1 MTLLANILTRYRVS
15 LTMLCVAFLVAAH
28 PVDAKAGSAIER
40 NALAEARIDPPV
52 SNGIDDITV
61 LEDAAAQV
69 INLFDVFD
77 DDVDADED
85 LVFSIEGNTNPT
97 LLSTSIDDASGLLT
111 VTITGDVSGTGLI
124 TVRATDTGLESTDVP
139 FNVTVTAVND
149 APSFSLGTPPTIN
162 EDAGAQTV
170 TNLATAISPGPA
182 DEAGQVVTF
191 AVTNNT
197 NAALFSV
204 QPSVSSTGTLT
215 YTPAANVSGSATI
228 TLQLSDDGGT
238 ANGGVNTSPTQTF
251 TITVNDVNDAPSFTK
266 GANINVGEDSGAF
279 SQTNWAT
286 NISAGP
292 NEEGQILTFN
302 LSPTNTNL
310 FAVQPVITAAG
321 TLSFT
326 TATNASGTSTV
337 TVSLSDNGGTAN
349 GGDDE
354 SPSQTFTITIDGQ
367 NDPPTTSGI
376 SDQNELEDANNRVI
390 NLFSAFD
397 DEEDADAALTYQE
410 LSNSNAAL
418 FTSTTVNQAA
428 GTYTLDFAPDAN
440 GSANITIRV
449 TDTQGLFVD
458 ESFTVNV
465 TAVNDEPSFTKGA
478 DRVVSE
484 DAAFQTDIGW
494 ATNISAGPLNE
505 ATQTLTFDVSN
516 NNAALFQS
524 APSISS
530 TGTLTYHPAPGVSGV
545 ATVTV
550 SLMDNGGTAN
560 GGDNESPSQTF
571 TITISGE
578 NDQPTTSGIANLQV
592 VEDAVN
598 TTIGLFPSFADE
610 EDADTQ
616 LTYSVV
622 GNTNP
627 ALFGT
632 IPAIGS
638 SDGILNLPLAQDASG
653 VATLT
658 VRATDSGGLF
668 VDAAFQVEVL
678 SVNDAP
684 SFTSGG
690 NVSVP
695 EDSPAYS
702 APWAT
707 NISVGPAN
715 ESIQSGTFNL
725 VVDDP
730 TLFDVVPVVGP
741 TGVLDFTPKP
751 NTSGATSVTIS
762 LQDNGGT
769 ANGGI
774 DTSPEITFQINIEG
788 ENDAPVAV
796 DDAYTVLEGASL
808 TASPGG
814 TPPGVLDND
823 LDDDGDVLT
832 ASVILEPKHSSSYSL
847 LPNGT
852 LFYVHDGSEN
862 VSDSLTY
869 VAFDGTTNSNIAT
882 IYLNIKESND
892 PPVANNISDIV
903 DIEDG
908 ALRLVN
914 LYAAFDDPDDA
925 DDALT
930 YTVENISNPALFAD
944 LTVNTETGQ
953 LEITYAPDA
962 NGASSITV
970 QATDPGGLT
979 DQASFNVT
987 LTPVNDA
994 PSMTPGP
1001 DITLDEDP
1009 GPQSITNWATN
1020 LVAGPP
1026 DESTQVVTP
1035 SFFVSNPG
1043 LFSVQP
1049 ALSINGING
1058 TLTFTPAA
1066 QTDGQSSVT
1075 LTLSDNAGGNNSAS
1089 YDFLITIQGDNDK
1102 PTSVT
1107 IEDITVNEDAETVT
1121 FNLFDIFDD
1130 VEDAD
1135 NELTYSLEGNFNNGL
1150 FEDLSIEGTPKIL
1163 TINYA
1168 ANAFGETTVGI
1179 RATDTEGLFAQED
1192 VKITINPVNDAPA
1205 FDAGPNVTIGQNSP
1219 AYEAQ
1224 WAENISAGPAN
1235 ESGQELFFA
1244 VTITNGTEGLFAELP
1259 AISEDG
1265 VLTFTP
1271 AIGDN
1276 VFGDA
1281 ELSVILGDNGGTDNG
1296 GVSQSIAETFTISI
1310 RRLNTAPSGVA
1321 DNYIVDQGQLLS
1333 VGAANGVLANDSD
1346 PENDNLTVRLI
1357 TGPANASSFT
1367 LNGDGSFSYRHN
1379 NTPSTNDAFTYVA
1392 NDGFDD
1398 SNETTVTISIQPSGT
1413 LSLAALEVLEDADP
1427 SVINVRSAL
1436 SLADGYEYIISN
1448 VSNPALFAETAID
1461 TLAGILTVTYAAN
1474 ANGEANINIT
1484 ATAVE
1489 EGGDPIVATQKIT
1502 ILSVNDAP
1510 IAVDDITAT
1519 IQNRAVEIDVISN
1532 DVDFDNDN
1540 LTIFRITNPN
1550 AGTVQ
1555 ALPNGNLFYRP
1566 ATDFTGIA
1574 NFNYSIRDDSSAAA
1588 EGLVTVTVFS
1598 GRFVVDDLGF
1608 ATASVSAAYNISNA
1622 GEVVGASLGTGGGI
1636 QAFSST
1642 QDLPLAVSEALDAN
1656 DFGQIVGASTFDTG
1670 LNTGPVFQATLW
1682 DTSGV
1687 NNLGSLDGRISKAYS
1702 INNAAQIVGI
1712 SSKPGSDL
1720 FRAVQW
1726 DGMEIAELEAGAE
1739 EESQAFDINEAG
1751 VVAGYAGA
1759 TAAIWRD
1766 TEIETRLLG
1775 TAGRAYAINA
1785 SGETVGSVDDGAIRA
1800 VFWDDDGSAVSL
1812 QIDGSTFS
1820 EAYGINNSTWV
1831 VGAYLPAGTGKTGAA
1846 PIRKADALRSN
1857 DEAAKTKGSNTL
1869 HETQQVNNNLRAFL
1883 WQGDT
1888 VLDLNDFID
1897 AASGW
1902 VLLEA
1907 RAINNAAQITG
1918 IGLFNGERQAFLL
1931 SPTLNKTPTA
1941 AMDRVGLI
1949 QIQPLVIDVLANDH
1963 DLDGDSLRVMSAE
1976 DGDYGR
1982 VVLKKDNTLTYH
1994 PGKYFP
2000 GTDTFTYIITDDN
2013 GGMAEGRVEIYMDEN
2028 AAPEELSLDQNYP
2041 NPFNPQTTITY
2052 GLPEPGRV
2060 SLEVFNLIG
2069 QRVAVLVDGM
2079 LQAGKHHVVFDAQ
2092 GLPGGVYVYR
2102 LKTNETSLSR
2112 RLILVK

>member
-1 MTLLANILTRYRVS
+1 MTSLSNILTRYRAS
-15 LTMLCVAFLVAAH
+15 LAVLCLALLAAAH
-28 PVDAKAGSAIER
+28 PVDAAAMSAR
-40 NALAEARIDPPV
+40 DAFIDPPV

-61 LEDAAAQV
+61 LEDALPQV
-69 INLFDVFD
+69 ISLFDVFD

-97 LLSTSIDDASGLLT
+97 LLSTSIDPATGLLT
-111 VTITGDVSGTGLI
+111 VTITGNISGTGLI
-124 TVRATDTGLESTDVP
+124 TVRATDTDAETTDAS
-139 FNVTVTAVND
+139 FNVTVDAVND
-149 APSFSLGTPPTIN
+149 VPSFSLGAPPTVN

-170 TNLATAISPGPA
+170 NNLATAISAGPA
-182 DEAGQVVTF
+182 DEAGQTLTF
-191 AVTNNT
+191 SVTNNT
-197 NAALFSV
+197 NAGLFSV
-204 QPSVSSTGTLT
+204 QPTVSSAGTLT

-228 TLQLSDDGGT
+228 TLVLSDNGGT
-238 ANGGVNTSPTQTF
+238 ANGGIDTSPSQTF
-251 TITVNDVNDAPSFTK
+251 TVTVNEVNDAPSFTR

-292 NEEGQILTFN
+292 NEDGQVLTFN

-310 FAVQPVITAAG
+310 FAVQPVLTSAG

-326 TATNASGTSTV
+326 PATNASGTSTV
-337 TVSLSDNGGTAN
+337 TVTLSDNGGTAN

-354 SPSQTFTITIDGQ
+354 SPAQIFTITIDGQ

-397 DEEDADAALTYQE
+397 DEEDADNELTYQE

-418 FTSTTVNQAA
+418 FSSTTINETT

-440 GSANITIRV
+440 GTAAITIRV

-478 DRVVSE
+478 DRVVPE

-494 ATNISAGPLNE
+494 ATNISAGPANE
-505 ATQTLTFDVSN
+505 ASQTLTFTVSATN
-516 NNAALFQS
+516 TALFQ
-524 APSISS
+524 AQPSLSS
-530 TGTLTYHPAPGVSGV
+530 TGTLTYHPAPGASGV
-545 ATVTV
+545 STVTV
-550 SLMDNGGTAN
+550 TLTDNGGTAN
-560 GGDNESPSQTF
+560 GGDNQSPPQTF
-571 TITISGE
+571 TITVSGE
-578 NDQPTTSGIANLQV
+578 NDPPTTTGIANIQV
-592 VEDAVN
+592 VEDAATPTVS
-598 TTIGLFPSFADE
+598 LFPSFADE

-616 LTYSVV
+616 LTYAIV

-627 ALFGT
+627 GLFGT
-632 IPAIGS
+632 IPPIPS
-638 SDGILNLPLAQDASG
+638 TNGILSLPLAANESG

-658 VRATDSGGLF
+658 VRATDSGGLS

-715 ESIQSGTFNL
+715 ESAQTGTFN
-725 VVDDP
+725 VVTVDP
-730 TLFDVVPVVGP
+730 SLFDVLPVLNGN
-741 TGVLDFTPKP
+741 GVLSFTPKP
-751 NTSGATSVTIS
+751 NMSGATAVTVS

-774 DTSPEITFQINIEG
+774 DISPEISFTLTIAA
-788 ENDAPVAV
+788 ENDPPVAV
-796 DDAYTVLEGASL
+796 DDAYTVIEGASL

-862 VSDSLTY
+862 VRDSLTY

-882 IYLNIKESND
+882 IYIDIKESND
-892 PPVANNISDIV
+892 PPVASNISDIV
-903 DIEDG
+903 DVEDG
-908 ALRLVN
+908 PLRLVN
-914 LYAAFDDPDDA
+914 LYAAFEDPDDP

-953 LEITYAPDA
+953 LEITYAPNA
-962 NGASSITV
+962 NGTSTITV
-970 QATDPGGLT
+970 QGTDPGGLS
-979 DQASFNVT
+979 DQESFNVT

-994 PSMTPGP
+994 PSLTPGP

-1009 GPQSITNWATN
+1009 GPQTFTNWATN

-1026 DESTQVVTP
+1026 DESGQTVTP
-1035 SFFVSNPG
+1035 SFNVSNPG

-1049 ALSINGING
+1049 ALSINGTNG
-1058 TLTFTPAA
+1058 TLTFTPAP

-1075 LTLSDNAGGNNSAS
+1075 LTLTDNAGGNNSAT

-1107 IEDITVNEDAETVT
+1107 IQDITVNEDAETIT
-1121 FNLFDIFDD
+1121 FNLFEIFDD

-1135 NELTYSLEGNFNNGL
+1135 SEMTYTLEGNFNNNL
-1150 FEDLSIEGTPKIL
+1150 FEDLSISSADPKIL
-1163 TINYA
+1163 TVNYA
-1168 ANAFGETTVGI
+1168 ADAFGETTIGI

-1192 VKITINPVNDAPA
+1192 VKITINPVNDAPS
-1205 FDAGPNVTIGQNSP
+1205 FDAGPNITIGQNSP
-1219 AYEAQ
+1219 AYEEQ
-1224 WAENISAGPAN
+1224 WADNVSPGPAN
-1235 ESGQELFFA
+1235 ESGQELFFTA
-1244 VTITNGTEGLFAELP
+1244 NITNGAEGLFAELP
-1259 AISEDG
+1259 AIDADG

-1281 ELSVILGDNGGTDNG
+1281 EVSVILGDNGGTDNG
-1296 GVSQSIAETFTISI
+1296 GVSQTEAQTFTISI

-1321 DNYIVDQGQLLS
+1321 DNYIVDQGQLLT
-1333 VGAANGVLANDSD
+1333 VGAANGVLANDTD
-1346 PENDNLTVRLI
+1346 PENDDLTVRLI

-1367 LNGDGSFSYRHN
+1367 LNTDGSFSYRHN
-1379 NTPSTNDAFTYVA
+1379 NTASTNDAFTYVA

-1398 SNETTVTISIQPSGT
+1398 SNETTVAISIQPSGT
-1413 LSLAALEVLEDADP
+1413 LSLAELIVPEDADD
-1427 SVINVRSAL
+1427 SIINVRAAL

-1448 VSNPALFAETAID
+1448 VSNPALFAATEID
-1461 TLAGILTVTYAAN
+1461 TLAGLLTVSYAPN

-1484 ATAVE
+1484 ATPD
-1489 EGGDPIVATQKIT
+1489 EGGDPLIATQKIT
-1502 ILSVNDAP
+1502 ILSINDAP

-1519 IQNRAVEIDVISN
+1519 IQNRSIEIDVISN

-1555 ALPNGNLFYRP
+1555 ALPSGNLFYRP
-1566 ATDFTGIA
+1566 ATDFTGVA
-1574 NFNYSIRDDSSAAA
+1574 TFNYSIRDDSSAAA

-1608 ATASVSAAYNISNA
+1608 NVSSASAAYNISNA

-1642 QDLPLAVSEALDAN
+1642 QELPLGVSEALDAN
-1656 DFGQIVGASTFDTG
+1656 DFGQIVGASTFETG
-1670 LNTGPVFQATLW
+1670 GNTGPVFQATLW

-1712 SSKPGSDL
+1712 SSKQGTDL
-1720 FRAVQW
+1720 LQAVQW
-1726 DGMEIAELEAGAE
+1726 DGMELAELEAGAN

-1751 VVAGYAGA
+1751 VVAGYAGTTA
-1759 TAAIWRD
+1759 TIWRD
-1766 TEIETRLLG
+1766 TEIESRLIG
-1775 TAGRAYAINA
+1775 SAGRAYAINA
-1785 SGETVGSVDDGAIRA
+1785 SGETVGSIDDGTVKAA
-1800 VFWDDDGSAVSL
+1800 FWDDDGTAISL
-1812 QIDGSTFS
+1812 QKDGSTFS

-1831 VGAYLPAGTGKTGAA
+1831 VGTYLPVGAGKTGSA
-1846 PIRKADALRSN
+1846 PVRKSDALRG
-1857 DEAAKTKGSNTL
+1857 DTEASKAKGNTAQQ
-1869 HETQQVNNNLRAFL
+1869 EIQQVNNDLRAFL

-1888 VLDLNDFID
+1888 IVDLNEFID

-1941 AMDRVGLI
+1941 TLDRVGLI
-1949 QIQPLVIDVLANDH
+1949 GLQPLVIDVLANDH
-1963 DLDGDSLRVMSAE
+1963 DVDGDSLRIMSAE

-1982 VVLKKDNTLTYH
+1982 VVMKPDNTVSYH
-1994 PGKYFP
+1994 PGKHFT
-2000 GTDTFTYIITDDN
+2000 GTDTFTYIVTDDK

-2028 AAPEELSLDQNYP
+2028 AAPDELMLGQNYP
-2041 NPFNPQTTITY
+2041 NPFNPQTTINY

-2079 LQAGKHHVVFDAQ
+2079 MQAGKHHVVFDAQ

-2112 RLILVK
+2112 QLILVK